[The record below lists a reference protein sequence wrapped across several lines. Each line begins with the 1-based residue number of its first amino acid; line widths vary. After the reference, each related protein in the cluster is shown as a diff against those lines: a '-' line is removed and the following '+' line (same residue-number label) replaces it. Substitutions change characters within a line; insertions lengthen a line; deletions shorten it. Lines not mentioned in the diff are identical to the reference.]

1 MTKPLKTLKRWNEK
15 EYMEDKFCLSHTAAA
30 AAAFSTV
37 PSVNTTVG
45 LTAEKNNGLP
55 ALVVSTSRARVQQI
69 IKNKLQV
76 LGII

>member
-15 EYMEDKFCLSHTAAA
+15 EYMEDKFCLSHTAAAA

-55 ALVVSTSRARVQQI
+55 ALVVSTSRARV
-69 IKNKLQV
+69 
-76 LGII
+76 

>member
-55 ALVVSTSRARVQQI
+55 ALVVSTSRARV
-69 IKNKLQV
+69 
-76 LGII
+76 

>member
-1 MTKPLKTLKRWNEK
+1 
-15 EYMEDKFCLSHTAAA
+15 MEDKFCLSHTAAA

-37 PSVNTTVG
+37 PSVNTTVS

-55 ALVVSTSRARVQQI
+55 ALVVSTSCARVQQI

>member
-1 MTKPLKTLKRWNEK
+1 MKKSTWKISSVSL
-15 EYMEDKFCLSHTAAA
+15 TAAA